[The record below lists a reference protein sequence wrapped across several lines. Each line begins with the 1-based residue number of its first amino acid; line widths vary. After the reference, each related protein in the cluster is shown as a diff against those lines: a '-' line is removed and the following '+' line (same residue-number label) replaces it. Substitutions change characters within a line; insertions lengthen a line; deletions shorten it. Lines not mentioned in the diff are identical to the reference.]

1 MTERP
6 LYSENR
12 LKSLVFGIYSMSS
25 SIQIAPPSLAPPVL
39 FLGASDSSLYCHR
52 SRISAIVARMEEGLE
67 LLSDSLL
74 LQPGV
79 RDFLAGLPANSVD
92 LTHLSTP
99 RLLRWL
105 IQSIQLISPHQGEE
119 LNRFCLSSLLE
130 EEISVTTLNVW
141 GVPLLLGGRCRERY
155 RHIGRKL
162 NARAA
167 DIVCLQEMWDRA
179 TRDIIEQAGY
189 RSCFGEETMHG
200 IPGGSGLCT
209 LTNWDVVESQLL
221 ESAIRRGLERT
232 VRKGALFTRLRSPSG
247 DLIDVYN
254 VHLASA
260 SAASPEDSVREAR
273 DLQITELRDW
283 IEARRIYGS
292 RVLIVGDFNVDA
304 SSSQYL
310 RLAELGVDTF
320 DASRRGSGDCPRS
333 NTGFTFD
340 PTINPWANSWIS
352 SPTRQPERLD
362 YVLLDDRRRER
373 DGSDRSEILSSVV
386 FNQQTDQGYFLSDH
400 FGVETI
406 FRRYEL

>member
-25 SIQIAPPSLAPPVL
+25 STQIAPPSLAPPVL
-39 FLGASDSSLYCHR
+39 FLGASDSSLYRHR

-105 IQSIQLISPHQGEE
+105 IQSIQLISAHLGEE

-179 TRDIIEQAGY
+179 TRDIIDTPILDKTTARCRAQ
-189 RSCFGEETMHG
+189 
-200 IPGGSGLCT
+200 
-209 LTNWDVVESQLL
+209 
-221 ESAIRRGLERT
+221 
-232 VRKGALFTRLRSPSG
+232 GALV
-247 DLIDVYN
+247 I
-254 VHLASA
+254 
-260 SAASPEDSVREAR
+260 
-273 DLQITELRDW
+273 
-283 IEARRIYGS
+283 
-292 RVLIVGDFNVDA
+292 
-304 SSSQYL
+304 
-310 RLAELGVDTF
+310 F
-320 DASRRGSGDCPRS
+320 DEVM
-333 NTGFTFD
+333 TGFGRTGPLFASHSVH
-340 PTINPWANSWIS
+340 N
-352 SPTRQPERLD
+352 QPDLNC
-362 YVLLDDRRRER
+362 LSK
-373 DGSDRSEILSSVV
+373 GIL
-386 FNQQTDQGYFLSDH
+386 GGMLP
-400 FGVETI
+400 FGATTGG
-406 FRRYEL
+406 